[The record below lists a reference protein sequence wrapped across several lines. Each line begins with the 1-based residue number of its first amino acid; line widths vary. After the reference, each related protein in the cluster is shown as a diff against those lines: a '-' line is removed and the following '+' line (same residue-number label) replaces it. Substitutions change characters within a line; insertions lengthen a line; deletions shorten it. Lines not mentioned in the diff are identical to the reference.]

1 MKRSTK
7 VLAGSHTK
15 KSKFGGLLENF
26 KEHREKTTSI
36 LEFDLKKKRCRVL
49 SKCSEVADNKN
60 GIVYWMSRDV
70 RVQDNWAFLY
80 AQKLALKN
88 DLPLHACF
96 CLVPKFLDA
105 TIRHY
110 KFLLKGLEEVA
121 EECSV
126 LDISFHLLT
135 GMASKELPRFIKD
148 HSIGAVVTD
157 FSPLRVPLKWVEDV
171 KNSLPSDVP
180 FVQVNFLVFESLSY

>member
-7 VLAGSHTK
+7 AFAEDASKAGSHSK
-15 KSKFGGLLENF
+15 KSKVEGLLERF
-26 KEHREKTTSI
+26 KEQREKTASV
-36 LEFDLKKKRCRVL
+36 LEFNFKKKRCRVL
-49 SKCSEVADNKN
+49 SKSSEVEDNKK
-60 GIVYWMSRDV
+60 GIVYWMSRDA

-88 DLPLHACF
+88 ELPIHVCF

-110 KFLLKGLEEVA
+110 KFLLNGLEEVA
-121 EECSV
+121 EECKT
-126 LDISFHLLT
+126 LNISFHLLT
-135 GMASKELPRFIKD
+135 GMASEVLPKFIKE

-171 KNSLPSDVP
+171 KNNLPSDVP
-180 FVQVNFLVFESLSY
+180 FVQVHF